1 MKNKIISDSQLYL
14 FLSLGVVFINFF
26 LIDYVDQKSLIFIL
40 AFFVIF
46 CGLPH
51 GALDTLYAKKNNLYS
66 NFLGLIFFNFIYL
79 FLAIITFFLWQ
90 KLPVLFLSLFLL
102 ISIFHFS
109 EDWKSEIN
117 IFQRLLIAT
126 SVISFIVLFKK
137 SEVELIFFSL
147 TNSYQSNYIILFFYY
162 LSFIL
167 VPLIFG
173 IIFLNFK
180 NKQILLNIITII
192 FTAILLN
199 PLMYFLC
206 YFCFFHSIKNFK
218 ESKILLFPQKRL
230 MQQKILIINLLLTL
244 ILSIIILRFFL
255 TGTVEDKL
263 LKIIFIGLASLT
275 VPHML
280 LKTYINYKIK

>member
-1 MKNKIISDSQLYL
+1 MKSKIISDSKLYL
-14 FLSLGVVFINFF
+14 FLSLGVVFINLF
-26 LIDYVDQKSLIFIL
+26 LIDYVDQKSLVFIL

-79 FLAIITFFLWQ
+79 FLAIIIFFLWQ

-126 SVISFIVLFKK
+126 SIISFIVMFKK

-147 TNSYQSNYIILFFYY
+147 TNSYQSSYIILFFYY
-162 LSFIL
+162 LNFIL
-167 VPLIFG
+167 VPLIFS

-192 FTAILLN
+192 FTSILLN

-230 MQQKILIINLLLTL
+230 IQQKILIINLLLTL
-244 ILSIIILRFFL
+244 ILSIVILRFFL
-255 TGTVEDKL
+255 TGSMEDKL

-280 LKTYINYKIK
+280 LKAYINYKIK